1 MWWLDR
7 NAIEIGEKLR
17 DTLNIKEYVES
28 GTFRGINLKFWAYR
42 FDRVI
47 GIEIDQERF
56 WQTGRRLNRQINAE
70 IICKDSSQY
79 LGEYVDNYYRDGR
92 IDTVLIYLDA
102 HFYTPGEKKTQE
114 DRWVVLRELKALEGF
129 KNCVLVIHDFNCEGL
144 YGLVYDGEPL
154 DFALVKDELA
164 KVNPDFSYYN
174 NIREHCKPHTEES
187 IVGVEGINPDYDTL
201 ETIRYHHSDKLKYRG
216 ILYCVPRPIDLCV
229 PRPIDL
235 KEYKLSLLIQ

>member
-129 KNCVLVIHDFNCEGL
+129 KNCVLVIHDFNCGGGL
-144 YGLVYDGEPL
+144 HGLVYDGEPL
-154 DFALVKDELA
+154 NFELVKSCLA
-164 KVNPDFSYYN
+164 QINSDFFYYVNL
-174 NIREHCKPHTEES
+174 REHCNPHTEES
-187 IVGVEGINPDYDTL
+187 IIGVKGIDPDYDTL

-216 ILYCVPRPIDLCV
+216 ILYCVPRPIDLK
-229 PRPIDL
+229 D
-235 KEYKLSLLIQ
+235 KLSLLTQ

>member
-1 MWWLDR
+1 MWWYDQT
-7 NAIEIGEKLR
+7 AIGAGEKLR
-17 DTLNIKEYVES
+17 DEFNIKTFVET
-28 GTFRGINLKFWAYR
+28 GTYRGINLRFWSYR
-42 FDRVI
+42 FNFVFGVEVNKENYRQSSQKLD
-47 GIEIDQERF
+47 
-56 WQTGRRLNRQINAE
+56 GRPNVELV
-70 IICKDSSQY
+70 CKDSSHF
-79 LGEYVDNYYRDGR
+79 LSEFVANYYQDGR
-92 IDTVLIYLDA
+92 TDIILIYLDA
-102 HFYTPGEKKTQE
+102 HFYIQGEKKTKE

-216 ILYCVPRPIDLCV
+216 ILYCVPRPIDS
-229 PRPIDL
+229 